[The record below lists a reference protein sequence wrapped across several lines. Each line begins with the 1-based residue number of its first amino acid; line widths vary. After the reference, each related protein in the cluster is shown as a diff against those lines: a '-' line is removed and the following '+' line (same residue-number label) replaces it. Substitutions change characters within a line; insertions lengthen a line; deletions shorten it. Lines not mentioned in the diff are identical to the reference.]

1 MNKSKGEGFADNRSA
16 INDDKSANGAETTY
30 VGKGQQ
36 SSKQTDDKYSDLGG
50 LSSLDIDQNTGLT
63 KKSPLKNIAFCRG
76 NSSINT
82 VALDGSS
89 LTIQITIDVSNLKL
103 FALLMCKGKLRE
115 KARILFDIVMG
126 PTKLLQG
133 ETLVSWKS
141 GRIIKVFKQLIYF
154 SEIFPKKYQGE
165 FVHELARNAVNK
177 TIASPKDGA
186 G

>member
-1 MNKSKGEGFADNRSA
+1 
-16 INDDKSANGAETTY
+16 
-30 VGKGQQ
+30 
-36 SSKQTDDKYSDLGG
+36 
-50 LSSLDIDQNTGLT
+50 
-63 KKSPLKNIAFCRG
+63 
-76 NSSINT
+76 
-82 VALDGSS
+82 
-89 LTIQITIDVSNLKL
+89 
-103 FALLMCKGKLRE
+103 MCKGKLRE

-165 FVHELARNAVNK
+165 FVHELARNAGTK

>member
-1 MNKSKGEGFADNRSA
+1 
-16 INDDKSANGAETTY
+16 
-30 VGKGQQ
+30 
-36 SSKQTDDKYSDLGG
+36 
-50 LSSLDIDQNTGLT
+50 
-63 KKSPLKNIAFCRG
+63 
-76 NSSINT
+76 
-82 VALDGSS
+82 
-89 LTIQITIDVSNLKL
+89 
-103 FALLMCKGKLRE
+103 MCKGKLRE